1 MRRIRR
7 RAARGVAGRIRLG
20 RAGASPRLRRWV
32 LAVVLLGVALIPYP
46 LAAAYNG
53 TPATACRSGC
63 RQISALIRW
72 TRALPGTWAVLPGLT
87 GTVPASGLAYVSV
100 GDGLA
105 VVGAG
110 LTVYGYS
117 AQTGAPLW
125 TQTLTG
131 FPAGAAIVSVR
142 TWPGEVTAGVTY
154 TRAGHSER
162 TEVVI
167 SGLDGTVTRSYPA
180 AIFGG
185 AVAGSAQYTV
195 IVGATAVTSY
205 DNATGK
211 VRWSRSTGPVAQA
224 WRTAGSTL
232 YMAESEGGFE
242 GSDPVTALR
251 KINLVTGVQVVVQ
264 PLLGLSFPGTLS
276 AAFGAVVLFS
286 SAQGTAAYDGTSG
299 VRLWSIAGAV
309 AEGSDPQ
316 KDRIY
321 LTVGSNLMAVN
332 PRTGRVT
339 ATASGSAVY
348 GSAGIYVV
356 RDGVALGLDQ
366 GASGDAWGYNISAQR
381 VTLAAPGLPWP
392 HYFVDLSGI
401 GGSADPAS
409 NLVVIAACT
418 QLAPAS
424 PPSPTAT
431 PTTPTGTAS
440 TTPADTATPS
450 ATATPADTASAS
462 AGTRSSA
469 AATSSASPST
479 SASASITPSPS
490 PTPSAAAP
498 APQGCQRPE
507 LVALSL

>member
-1 MRRIRR
+1 MGVVRQQPPRKVSRPPRQRIVRRQVRRIRR

-32 LAVVLLGVALIPYP
+32 LIVVLLGVALIPYP

-53 TPATACRSGC
+53 TPAAACRSGC
-63 RQISALIRW
+63 RQVSALIRW

-87 GTVPASGLAYVSV
+87 GTVPASGLAYVSA

-105 VVGAG
+105 VVGDG

-125 TQTLTG
+125 TETLTG

-154 TRAGHSER
+154 TRAGQTQR

-167 SGLDGTVTRSYPA
+167 SGLDGTVTGSHPA

-251 KINLVTGVQVVVQ
+251 KINLVTGAQLVVQ

-276 AAFGAVVLFS
+276 AAFGGVVLFS
-286 SAQGTAAYDGTSG
+286 SAQGITAYDGTSG
-299 VRLWSIAGAV
+299 ARLWSISGAI

-321 LTVGSNLMAVN
+321 VTVGSDLMAVD
-332 PRTGRVT
+332 PRTG
-339 ATASGSAVY
+339 
-348 GSAGIYVV
+348 
-356 RDGVALGLDQ
+356 
-366 GASGDAWGYNISAQR
+366 W
-381 VTLAAPGLPWP
+381 
-392 HYFVDLSGI
+392 
-401 GGSADPAS
+401 
-409 NLVVIAACT
+409 
-418 QLAPAS
+418 
-424 PPSPTAT
+424 
-431 PTTPTGTAS
+431 
-440 TTPADTATPS
+440 
-450 ATATPADTASAS
+450 
-462 AGTRSSA
+462 
-469 AATSSASPST
+469 
-479 SASASITPSPS
+479 
-490 PTPSAAAP
+490 
-498 APQGCQRPE
+498 
-507 LVALSL
+507 LVALCAIDNLGKGAAGQAVQCANAVLGAPETDGLALAGVWP